1 MTAIAI
7 GGMTVITADENNP
20 KLKLNRVCII
30 FGMDCNLH
38 CRYCLNRRS
47 ARDAVPG
54 VITKDFK
61 EYLKNL
67 NPSYCE
73 AVCATG
79 GECLLYLD
87 RVKEVFSYVPSGIHK
102 KMISNGT
109 LLTQEIVD
117 YINENDIELHTSHD
131 GEITEYLRGIDILKD
146 DKILKLIRQIRTLRI
161 TSVITKYN
169 CDIMKCYDYINERL
183 RREDM
188 IYSVTPVFYNGYNQ
202 ELIDGFDY
210 DVYERSLL
218 EFLIE
223 HKQKSIY
230 YADKPRKH
238 NGLNFLLDGT
248 VIDTPTM
255 HAHGTIHDAMETVLR
270 NKEKHSISEFCR
282 NRNCKIREKCV
293 SIPQIASPHICRIAK
308 IVNDISS
315 FFALHQSVKG

>member
-7 GGMTVITADENNP
+7 GGTTVITTDKKA

-30 FGMDCNLH
+30 FGLDCNLH

-47 ARDAVPG
+47 ARNAVPDKA
-54 VITKDFK
+54 TEDFR

-67 NPSYCE
+67 RPSQCE

-79 GECLLYLD
+79 GESLLYLD
-87 RVKEVFSYVPSGIHK
+87 RVKEVFSYVPNQIHK
-102 KMISNGT
+102 KIISNST

-117 YINENDIELHTSHD
+117 YLNENNIEFHTSHD
-131 GEITEYLRGIDILKD
+131 GEMTEYLRGVDILENHE
-146 DKILKLIRQIRTLRI
+146 ILDLLRQIRVLRI

-169 CDIMKCYDYINERL
+169 CDIMKCYEYINDRL
-183 RREDM
+183 HREDM
-188 IYSVTPVFYNGYNQ
+188 LYTVTPVFFNGCNQ

-210 DVYERSLL
+210 DTYERSLL
-218 EFLIE
+218 EFLME

-255 HAHGTIHDAMETVLR
+255 HVHGSIYDSKETIVR
-270 NKEKHSISEFCR
+270 NKEQHSISEFCMSH
-282 NRNCKIREKCV
+282 NCKIRERCV
-293 SIPQIASPHICRIAK
+293 AIPQIASPHICRIAK
-308 IVNDISS
+308 IVQDISG
-315 FFALHQSVKG
+315 FFASNAHG